1 MEKNMKSRNSAKF
14 ILIALLAAL
23 AIPAGLAAQGDAAP
37 ANKPKHHR
45 YKLVDIGLGGPQ
57 SAVFE
62 FAHTLT
68 NRGAV

>member
-1 MEKNMKSRNSAKF
+1 MKSRRVMLVTVITLFAS
-14 ILIALLAAL
+14 L
-23 AIPAGLAAQGDAAP
+23 AIPAGLAGQDDTAQS
-37 ANKPKHHR
+37 NKPKHYH